1 MRFDDE
7 PVRPGI
13 GTTCRP
19 SSAPKR
25 DTLIRDQIRG
35 LHQGQ
40 RPRVAQTGRTH
51 GSTRPVVVYVELPL
65 RRRGRPQITDVTV
78 AERVGL
84 ELALAWCGDVELAQS
99 GDAMPLK
106 TAVQ

>member
-1 MRFDDE
+1 MPRVIRFDDE

-19 SSAPKR
+19 SSAPER
-25 DTLIRDQIRG
+25 DTLISDPIRG

-40 RPRVAQTGRTH
+40 RPCAAQTGRTH

-65 RRRGRPQITDVTV
+65 RQSGRPHMTDATRSPPYRWLAAQPESPAPTGRRPHTV
-78 AERVGL
+78 
-84 ELALAWCGDVELAQS
+84 
-99 GDAMPLK
+99 
-106 TAVQ
+106 